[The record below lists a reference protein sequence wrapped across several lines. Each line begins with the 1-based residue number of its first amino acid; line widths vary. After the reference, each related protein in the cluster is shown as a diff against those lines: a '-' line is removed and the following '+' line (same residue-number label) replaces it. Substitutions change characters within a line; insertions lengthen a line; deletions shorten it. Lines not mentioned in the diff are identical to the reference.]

1 MQIHNAALRHAYVLA
16 KAASMGRKIRQVFK
30 TKRMSGRSVSAPA
43 QDAIGGVPSSMSNT
57 DETDP
62 LRPTQHL
69 LPTDP
74 EFNTDQIITGNGYGP
89 SMERRRQY
97 L

>member
-1 MQIHNAALRHAYVLA
+1 MQIRSEALRKAYVSV
-16 KAASMGRKIRQVFK
+16 KAAAVARTIRQVAK
-30 TKRMSGRSVSAPA
+30 TTRMSGGSTPHPT
-43 QDAIGGVPSSMSNT
+43 QDNIRGIPNSPRNS

-62 LRPTQHL
+62 QRPTQHL

-89 SMERRRQY
+89 SLERKRQY